1 MKEFAA
7 LKNLKCA
14 TLIDDGSA
22 EKKAKDTKKCV
33 IRRNINFQDY
43 KECLEKKTTLK
54 FQQRFR
60 IESHKVFTE
69 KVNKIALS
77 TNDNKNSRWCHLI
90 SIWRSPWNGVQLL
103 ELMKYSKI

>member
-43 KECLEKKTTLK
+43 KECLEKKK
-54 FQQRFR
+54 Q
-60 IESHKVFTE
+60 H
-69 KVNKIALS
+69 
-77 TNDNKNSRWCHLI
+77 
-90 SIWRSPWNGVQLL
+90 
-103 ELMKYSKI
+103 

>member
-14 TLIDDGSA
+14 TLIDDGSV

-43 KECLEKKTTLK
+43 KECLEKKNN
-54 FQQRFR
+54 
-60 IESHKVFTE
+60 IEISRKVQDLVTQ
-69 KVNKIALS
+69 
-77 TNDNKNSRWCHLI
+77 
-90 SIWRSPWNGVQLL
+90 SIH
-103 ELMKYSKI
+103 